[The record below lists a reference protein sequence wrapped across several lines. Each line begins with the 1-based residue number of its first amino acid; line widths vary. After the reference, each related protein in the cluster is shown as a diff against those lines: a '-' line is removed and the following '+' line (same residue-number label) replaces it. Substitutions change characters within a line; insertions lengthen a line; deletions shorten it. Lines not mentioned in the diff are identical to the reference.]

1 MALPELNLTQKHRRS
16 DNTSKSSGAQP
27 LKPKHI
33 LETQTTR
40 KISKTTEQE
49 DGRMRGTSHSGR
61 QVRSNKPVA
70 YLNDDRECVERVDSR
85 KTEPATRH
93 GFHYISKYQ
102 GLSEI
107 YSVFCLRVKKIP
119 NFYDVG
125 PQDRAFLLFKEVAVL
140 RNATAWATSYHLQMK
155 SKIVT
160 AISALKRKTVDN
172 PNK

>member
-1 MALPELNLTQKHRRS
+1 
-16 DNTSKSSGAQP
+16 
-27 LKPKHI
+27 
-33 LETQTTR
+33 
-40 KISKTTEQE
+40 
-49 DGRMRGTSHSGR
+49 MRGTSRSGR

-70 YLNDDRECVERVDSR
+70 YLNDDRECGERVDSR
-85 KTEPATRH
+85 KTGPATRH
-93 GFHYISKYQ
+93 GFHYIRKYQ

-160 AISALKRKTVDN
+160 AISALKRKTVDTVQIN
-172 PNK
+172 NLKLWIQLAQDTAQWRVLNCNLTKFWAP